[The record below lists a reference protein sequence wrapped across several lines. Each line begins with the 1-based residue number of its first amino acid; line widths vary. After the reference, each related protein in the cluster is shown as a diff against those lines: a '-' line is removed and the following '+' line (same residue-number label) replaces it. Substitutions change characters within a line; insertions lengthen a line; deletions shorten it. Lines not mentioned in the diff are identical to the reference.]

1 MEQVLLCYILIDMD
15 YLTWFDYFN
24 NKVKWN
30 IKRSYYYIGILVGDS
45 RADNAEEILNR
56 R

>member
-24 NKVKWN
+24 NK
-30 IKRSYYYIGILVGDS
+30 
-45 RADNAEEILNR
+45 LNGTSKGHIII
-56 R
+56 